1 VATSA
6 LPTEQKPAKSMTPL
20 IVALNV
26 VLLLTVTIVAYFVL
40 RK

>member
-1 VATSA
+1 
-6 LPTEQKPAKSMTPL
+6 MTPL